1 MVRIGPGGS
10 NTDAMECITM
20 KIDPMTLMWIQVATG
35 AMGMMTLVYLWRM
48 LLRKFGFVPDIKA
61 HFSPKGGCQDAILAE
76 LKKARREI
84 LVQAYSFT
92 AEPLALAMVEA
103 KKQGVTVEIVLDKS
117 NELERYS
124 DLKILMDNAMDV
136 KIDHDHAI
144 AHNKIII
151 IDKATLIT
159 GSFNFT
165 NQAEHENA
173 ENLMI
178 IKGHP
183 ELVTWYRENFFK
195 HREHSK
201 PAQIKE
207 GEVKDRRQ
215 PAAAHAAKAAA

>member
-1 MVRIGPGGS
+1 
-10 NTDAMECITM
+10 M

-35 AMGMMTLVYLWRM
+35 AMGMMTLVYFWRS
-48 LLRKFGFVPDIKA
+48 LLRKLGYVSDIKA
-61 HFSPKGGCQDAILAE
+61 HFSPKGGCQEAILQE
-76 LKKARREI
+76 LKAARREI

-136 KIDHDHAI
+136 KIDHEHAI

-151 IDKATLIT
+151 IDKRVLIT

-201 PAQIKE
+201 PAQVKE
-207 GEVKDRRQ
+207 GEQKDRRQ
-215 PAAAHAAKAAA
+215 AAAHPAKAAA

>member
-1 MVRIGPGGS
+1 
-10 NTDAMECITM
+10 M
-20 KIDPMTLMWIQVATG
+20 KIDPMTLMWIQFATG
-35 AMGMMTLVYLWRM
+35 AMGMMTLVYLWRT
-48 LLRKFGFVPDIKA
+48 LLRKFGYVSDIKA
-61 HFSPKGGCQDAILAE
+61 HFSPKGGCQEAILRE
-76 LKKARREI
+76 LKAARREI

-103 KKQGVTVEIVLDKS
+103 KKNGVTVEVVLDKS
-117 NELERYS
+117 NEIERYS
-124 DLKILMDNAMDV
+124 DLKILIDNAMDV
-136 KIDHDHAI
+136 KIDHEHAI

-183 ELVTWYRENFFK
+183 ELVAWYRDNFFK

-207 GEVKDRRQ
+207 GEMKDRRQ
-215 PAAAHAAKAAA
+215 PAAAHPAKAAA

>member
-1 MVRIGPGGS
+1 
-10 NTDAMECITM
+10 M
-20 KIDPMTLMWIQVATG
+20 KWPLDPMTLMWIQVATG
-35 AMGMMTLVYLWRM
+35 ALGTLTLVYLLRM
-48 LLRKFGFVPDIKA
+48 AARKFGYVPEIQA
-61 HFSPKGGCQDAILAE
+61 HYSPKGGCQDAIVRE
-76 LKKARREI
+76 LKAARREI

-103 KKQGVTVEIVLDKS
+103 KKQGITVEIVLDKS

-124 DLKILMDNAMDV
+124 DLHILLEQGMDV

-151 IDKATLIT
+151 IDKTTLIT

-173 ENLMI
+173 ENLLI

-183 ELVTWYRENFFK
+183 ELISLYRENFFK
-195 HREHSK
+195 HRDHAK
-201 PAQIKE
+201 PAVIKE
-207 GEVKDRRQ
+207 GEMKDRRQ
-215 PAAAHAAKAAA
+215 QQAAHAPHKAAA

>member
-1 MVRIGPGGS
+1 
-10 NTDAMECITM
+10 MESIVMTWPL
-20 KIDPMTLMWIQVATG
+20 DPMTLMWIQVTTG
-35 AMGMMTLVYLWRM
+35 AMGMLTIVYMFRWLACK
-48 LLRKFGFVPDIKA
+48 LGYVPDMKA

-76 LKKARREI
+76 LKAARREI

-103 KKQGVTVEIVLDKS
+103 KKNGITVEIVLDKS

-124 DLKILMDNAMDV
+124 DLHILMEQGMDV
-136 KIDHDHAI
+136 KIDHDHPI

-151 IDKATLIT
+151 IDKKTLIT

-173 ENLMI
+173 ENLLI
-178 IKGHP
+178 IKGQP
-183 ELVTWYRENFFK
+183 ELINRYRENFFK
-195 HREHSK
+195 HREHAK

-207 GEVKDRRQ
+207 GEMKDRRAQ
-215 PAAAHAAKAAA
+215 PAAHGHKAA

>member
-1 MVRIGPGGS
+1 
-10 NTDAMECITM
+10 MECIVM

-35 AMGMMTLVYLWRM
+35 ALGMMTLVYLWRM
-48 LLRKFGFVPDIKA
+48 LLRKFGFVSDIKA

-103 KKQGVTVEIVLDKS
+103 KKNGVTVEIVLDKS

-124 DLKILMDNAMDV
+124 DLKILIDNAMDV

-183 ELVTWYRENFFK
+183 ELVTWYRDNFFK

-207 GEVKDRRQ
+207 GEQKDRRQ
-215 PAAAHAAKAAA
+215 PAPAHAAKAAA